1 MSQLGREILC
11 KVTELGFFAADY
23 ILGHTLLFFMAP
35 GICIPMVDKAHSLM
49 LFWLRPSRQIRP
61 PIYTAKQTKLRR
73 RRVVRFSVLFFFQ
86 LVVFVGLI
94 VAPVALSKLFLNSC
108 NRCN

>member
-1 MSQLGREILC
+1 
-11 KVTELGFFAADY
+11 
-23 ILGHTLLFFMAP
+23 MAP
-35 GICIPMVDKAHSLM
+35 GICIPMIDKAHSVM

-86 LVVFVGLI
+86 LIVFVGLV
-94 VAPVALSKLFLNSC
+94 VAPVALSKYTALSC
-108 NRCN
+108 AVSFTNDL